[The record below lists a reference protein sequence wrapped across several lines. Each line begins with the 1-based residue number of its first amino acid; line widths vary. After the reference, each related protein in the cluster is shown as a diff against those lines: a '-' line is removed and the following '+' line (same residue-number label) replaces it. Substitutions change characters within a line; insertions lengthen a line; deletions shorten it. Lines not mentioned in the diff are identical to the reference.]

1 MIVVKNSIVSDDVAD
16 QRFCCDCAVCRGA
29 CCVDGDS
36 GAPLLEEEV
45 PVLEAI
51 LPEVRPYMTPEGI
64 AAVEAQGVAV
74 RDRDGDLGTPLID
87 GSACAFINYASDGTA
102 LCAIEIAHSKFK
114 IQNSETE
121 TQNSKFK
128 IQNSETE
135 TQNSKF
141 KIQNS
146 EFKKPLSCHLY
157 PIRVEDYGEFTAVN
171 YHRWDICR
179 HAHGQGE
186 PLYIYLKE
194 PLVRRFGT
202 EWYDELLQEIAN
214 RHE

>member
-16 QRFCCDCAVCRGA
+16 QRFCCDCTVCRGA

-45 PVLEAI
+45 PILEAI

-87 GSACAFINYASDGTA
+87 GSACAFINYAPDGTA
-102 LCAIEIAHSKFK
+102 LCAIEKAFRANHFQFLIFNF
-114 IQNSETE
+114 Q
-121 TQNSKFK
+121 FP
-128 IQNSETE
+128 
-135 TQNSKF
+135 
-141 KIQNS
+141 
-146 EFKKPLSCHLY
+146 KPVSCHLY

-186 PLYIYLKE
+186 SLYIYLKE

-202 EWYDELLQEIAN
+202 EWYDELLQEISN